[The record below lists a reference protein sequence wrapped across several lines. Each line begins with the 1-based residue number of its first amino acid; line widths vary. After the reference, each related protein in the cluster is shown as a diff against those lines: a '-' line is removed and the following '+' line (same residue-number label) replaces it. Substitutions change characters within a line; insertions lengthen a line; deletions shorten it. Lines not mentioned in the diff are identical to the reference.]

1 MNPQD
6 VRPVIKKIRDEYN
19 KRMKKNMSNPYAN
32 LDITK
37 FNLNN

>member
-1 MNPQD
+1 MNPSD

-19 KRMKKNMSNPYAN
+19 KRMKKNSGNPYAN